1 MILPDAIR
9 CYGCGK
15 QMTPHDLYTHVCE
28 ATDMPRGNT
37 GELDA
42 AHEQAVQTAMSALRS
57 MLTHDLAQAEDDA
70 RTLLTLIEQERRIV
84 EREG

>member
-1 MILPDAIR
+1 
-9 CYGCGK
+9 
-15 QMTPHDLYTHVCE
+15 
-28 ATDMPRGNT
+28 
-37 GELDA
+37 
-42 AHEQAVQTAMSALRS
+42 MSALRS